1 MKSSVLMAALLSVM
15 VIASTQLHA
24 AEIAVCKSGIE
35 RHAVEKLGMS
45 LPKRDAPANK
55 TSGAVP
61 HVQIDAKTDDAINN
75 RLREL
80 AFALPG
86 VTEKPTIVSLP
97 GALGMW
103 LEEGVAVAQPKT
115 IISGREFSHIHVD
128 GSLHTPLPPAR
139 ALEVAASGWGERHP
153 WAERFDGWDGLVMLF
168 SPRTSEELSVVYQLI
183 VESYNYVTGR
193 SYGISGC

>member
-1 MKSSVLMAALLSVM
+1 MKSSVLIPAVLLVM
-15 VIASTQLHA
+15 VIAGSQLHA
-24 AEIAVCKSGIE
+24 ADAAVCKSDIE
-35 RHAVEKLGMS
+35 RNAVEKLGMS
-45 LPKRDAPANK
+45 LPKRDAPATK
-55 TSGAVP
+55 TSGTVP
-61 HVQIDAKTDDAINN
+61 HVQIDAKTDDAINDT
-75 RLREL
+75 LRGL

-86 VTEKPTIVSLP
+86 VSEKPTIVSLP

-103 LEEGVAVAQPKT
+103 LEKGVSVAQPKT

-139 ALEVAASGWGERHP
+139 AREVAELGWGERHP